1 MRLGKRILGSRALG
15 TIVATTLRPF
25 RAAML
30 AGSLLDGDPRL
41 RAFLATGA
49 PAVYLCWHQDFVSTL
64 GYLSRWARVRRI
76 VALASP
82 SRDGGLAAAAALG
95 LGFRDVARGSSREGG
110 AAGLLRLSRLS
121 RAGEPTSVVVVADGP
136 RPPARVLK
144 PGGLLVARDA
154 GLPIWLLRTSWWPS
168 SELRRSWAR
177 FHVPRP
183 WANAVLRAD
192 GPLRVEPSLDR
203 AGLDVL
209 RTEVEARM
217 NALADRADADA
228 KARWAR

>member
-1 MRLGKRILGSRALG
+1 MRLGKRILGSRALR
-15 TIVATTLRPF
+15 TVVATVIRPF
-25 RAAML
+25 RAAMM
-30 AGSLLDGDPRL
+30 AGSLLDRDPRL
-41 RAFLATGA
+41 AAFLASGR
-49 PAVYLCWHQDFVSTL
+49 PAVFLCWHQDFVSTL
-64 GYLSRWARVRRI
+64 GYLSRWARGRRM

-121 RAGEPTSVVVVADGP
+121 REAAATSVVVVADGP

-154 GLPIWLLRTSWWPS
+154 GLPVWLLRTSWWPTA
-168 SELRRSWAR
+168 ELGRSWAR

-183 WANAVLRAD
+183 WANAVIRGD
-192 GPLRVEPSLDR
+192 GPIGVDPALDRVGLEALRV
-203 AGLDVL
+203 
-209 RTEVEARM
+209 EVEARM

-228 KARWAR
+228 RAAWRG